1 MRSTRLGAVVGGLT
15 LFVALAGAPAYA
27 APNAQAADGQAHA
40 PSSQV
45 ERRPA
50 VADFEG
56 RAIDLAAGWGDA
68 TACLVWRQGGVVECF
83 RTAQAMHARAEQ
95 LAPDRAA
102 QAGRGQAG
110 GSQGSTGTGAVTAF
124 SAYSCSSSLSL
135 YDYGGYGGRELDFWD
150 RGFWQNLGDYG
161 FENAT
166 SSYIVGG
173 CYSHLAD
180 YRDGAGWWYPG
191 ATSPYHGEAYMTWGW
206 NDRVSSIYLE

>member
-1 MRSTRLGAVVGGLT
+1 LT
-15 LFVALAGAPAYA
+15 LFLALAGTPAYA
-27 APNAQAADGQAHA
+27 APDPQAGDTGPDHGA
-40 PSSQV
+40 SSQV

-56 RAIDLAAGWGDA
+56 RAIDLAADWGDA
-68 TACLVWRQGGVVECF
+68 KACLVWRQGGVLKCF
-83 RTAQAMHARAEQ
+83 RTAQAMHALAAQ
-95 LAPDRAA
+95 LAPGRAA
-102 QAGRGQAG
+102 QDAGGQAG
-110 GSQGSTGTGAVTAF
+110 GGPASTGTGAVTAF
-124 SAYSCSSSLSL
+124 SAYSCSSSLRL
-135 YDYGGYGGRELDFWD
+135 FDYGGYGGRELDFWD

-191 ATSPYHGEAYMTWGW
+191 ATSPYYGEAYMSWGW